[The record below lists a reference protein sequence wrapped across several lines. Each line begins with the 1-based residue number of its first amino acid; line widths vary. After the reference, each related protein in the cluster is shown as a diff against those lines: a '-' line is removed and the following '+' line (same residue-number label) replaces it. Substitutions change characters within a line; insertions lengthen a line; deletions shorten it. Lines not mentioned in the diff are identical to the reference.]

1 MTDAV
6 KDTNGRAYLAADT
19 AAPGGTIE
27 VDDGF
32 TCIGEGQQREIQ
44 QDADGL
50 YFECEDGRHYLA
62 GQLNDAATHYVGVY
76 PA

>member
-1 MTDAV
+1 MSDAV

-19 AAPGGTIE
+19 AAAGSRIE

-32 TCIGEGQQREIQ
+32 TCIGEGQQRQIQ
-44 QDADGL
+44 QDDGGL
-50 YFECEDGRHYLA
+50 FFECKDGQHYLA
-62 GQLNDAATHYVGVY
+62 GQFNDAATHYVGVY